1 MATYSTYAEL
11 VRRYGLRKQ
20 AALASDGSGES
31 IETLAADAQA
41 EAFGEINAALSAHGY
56 VVPVDTGAIIVDVGL
71 AALLRRLELALA
83 VTALSREH
91 GEIEDKDAR
100 EAAHAEAVWAREFL
114 DSLGKGA
121 VLPGISVPG
130 ASFITVTTSDEPPV
144 LPTVESVD
152 ERIDRAGAW

>member
-1 MATYSTYAEL
+1 MPTYSTYTDL

-20 AALASDGSGES
+20 AALAADGSGEA
-31 IETLAADAQA
+31 IETLAADAQT
-41 EAFGEINAALSAHGY
+41 EAFGEINAALSARGY
-56 VVPVDTGAIIVDVGL
+56 VVPVDTVAVVDVGL
-71 AALLRRLELALA
+71 AALMRRLELALA

-91 GEIEDKDAR
+91 GEIEDKDTR
-100 EAAHAEAVWAREFL
+100 EAAHAEAVWARDFL
-114 DSLGKGA
+114 ASVGKGS
-121 VLPGISVPG
+121 VLPGLSAPG